1 MSDRDAI
8 CARETARVES
18 DMALQRTLSKLKQEN
33 AELSAGLAEERDSRR
48 RQEEELTHEHQW
60 RSSLEEELQ
69 VQLKLREQAERA
81 LLEVEKR
88 LESVE
93 VEQRKLCAVESA
105 RAQGLKEVSQLR
117 EEIVELCSAL
127 EMERARVKQLEA
139 GRGMSAHFQE
149 ALAREQSDLTA
160 LRNLLSNA
168 LKERDDA
175 LEKALRLQD
184 VNRSVEE
191 LHEQLAQA
199 TADREELNSKLG
211 QQQRNFV
218 SLQSTL
224 TALYTGVKS
233 GRLSED
239 LLQELRGATWG
250 SRTPSPPPERHSEEP
265 QCFSEEPVAYPVL
278 GGIVSSPLR
287 ASRKLATMGEGSS
300 EAAPVPMRPNQVA
313 IHQENWE
320 SPSRRATPS
329 PSRSP
334 MAPVSAAS
342 GLPLLPRGKDSPK

>member
-1 MSDRDAI
+1 MQNMNSCEPVKLRIQSHDHLRL
-8 CARETARVES
+8 
-18 DMALQRTLSKLKQEN
+18 AL
-33 AELSAGLAEERDSRR
+33 A
-48 RQEEELTHEHQW
+48 ELTHEHQW

-184 VNRSVEE
+184 VNRSVEDPI
-191 LHEQLAQA
+191 LFKALRS
-199 TADREELNSKLG
+199 RE
-211 QQQRNFV
+211 
-218 SLQSTL
+218 
-224 TALYTGVKS
+224 A
-233 GRLSED
+233 
-239 LLQELRGATWG
+239 
-250 SRTPSPPPERHSEEP
+250 
-265 QCFSEEPVAYPVL
+265 
-278 GGIVSSPLR
+278 
-287 ASRKLATMGEGSS
+287 
-300 EAAPVPMRPNQVA
+300 
-313 IHQENWE
+313 
-320 SPSRRATPS
+320 
-329 PSRSP
+329 
-334 MAPVSAAS
+334 
-342 GLPLLPRGKDSPK
+342 